1 MTDEPASPASPS
13 PDAAAAFED
22 LRREISLQRTAIE
35 GLTAAKDKL
44 PDYSPTLRDIS
55 SRLDR
60 IDREIESIN
69 EKPAMRLTPE
79 TLATRVA
86 DAATNVR
93 AEDRHAIGEAREALA
108 RSLGRIDAMIRQK
121 RSNAEQDWWVTWGA
135 TGGFLVG
142 SLFALIGVIL
152 VG

>member
-1 MTDEPASPASPS
+1 MTDQPASSASPT

-22 LRREISLQRTAIE
+22 LRREISLQRAAIE

-60 IDREIESIN
+60 IDKEIECIN
-69 EKPAMRLTPE
+69 DKPAMRLTPE

-93 AEDRHAIGEAREALA
+93 AEDRNAIGEAREALA
-108 RSLGRIDAMIRQK
+108 RSLGRVEGMIKQK
-121 RSNAEQDWWVTWGA
+121 RSNTEQDWWVTWAA
-135 TGGFLVG
+135 TGGALVAAFVTLI
-142 SLFALIGVIL
+142 LFQFVH
-152 VG
+152 

>member
-1 MTDEPASPASPS
+1 MTDELAKPAPPR

-60 IDREIESIN
+60 IDKEIESIN
-69 EKPAMRLTPE
+69 DKPAMRLTPE

-93 AEDRHAIGEAREALA
+93 AEDRNAIGEAREALA
-108 RSLGRIDAMIRQK
+108 RSLGRVEGMIRQK
-121 RSNAEQDWWVTWGA
+121 RSHSEQDWWVTWAG
-135 TGGFLVG
+135 TGGVLCGMFLT
-142 SLFALIGVIL
+142 L
-152 VG
+152 VSTAIWL

>member
-1 MTDEPASPASPS
+1 MTDQRASSASPS
-13 PDAAAAFED
+13 PDAAAAFEG
-22 LRREISLQRTAIE
+22 LRREISLQRAAIE

-60 IDREIESIN
+60 IDKEIESIN
-69 EKPAMRLTPE
+69 DKPAMRLTPE

-93 AEDRHAIGEAREALA
+93 AEDRNAIGEAREALA
-108 RSLGRIDAMIRQK
+108 RSLGRVEGMIKQK
-121 RSNAEQDWWVTWGA
+121 RSNSEQDWWVTWAA
-135 TGGFLVG
+135 TGGALVAAFVT
-142 SLFALIGVIL
+142 SIVFQFVQ
-152 VG
+152 